1 MGGVCD
7 FTIAAA
13 SGDVTNA
20 ARRGLSFACR
30 GGQSP
35 PPPTFVSTTNSILIN
50 LNQSQPIST
59 KANYRGSGPGAY
71 GSYMPVTSVSHRR
84 PQTQRGLPISVVS
97 VSATSQLQRSLL
109 ALPAAPP
116 THRWQHLSSRRSR
129 TLLGS
134 SLHYSCTHPP
144 HHCKREV
151 SSRSTHQG
159 RAARGA
165 YTASAS
171 YQLST
176 QGGNGHSARELR
188 TYHRA
193 CACTVHLYQRTH
205 TREFSLSS
213 RVRMCRML
221 YPVVT
226 EGTCRGGAVAA
237 ASYICQYHQ
246 FNPNQSQSI
255 STNLN

>member
-7 FTIAAA
+7 F
-13 SGDVTNA
+13 TNA

-50 LNQSQPIST
+50 LNQSQSIST

-71 GSYMPVTSVSHRR
+71 GSNMPVTSVSHRR

-176 QGGNGHSARELR
+176 QGETDTARASSEHIIARAHVPCTCIKGHIRASSH
-188 TYHRA
+188 YHRVCV
-193 CACTVHLYQRTH
+193 CAVCCIR
-205 TREFSLSS
+205 
-213 RVRMCRML
+213 
-221 YPVVT
+221 
-226 EGTCRGGAVAA
+226 
-237 ASYICQYHQ
+237 
-246 FNPNQSQSI
+246 
-255 STNLN
+255 